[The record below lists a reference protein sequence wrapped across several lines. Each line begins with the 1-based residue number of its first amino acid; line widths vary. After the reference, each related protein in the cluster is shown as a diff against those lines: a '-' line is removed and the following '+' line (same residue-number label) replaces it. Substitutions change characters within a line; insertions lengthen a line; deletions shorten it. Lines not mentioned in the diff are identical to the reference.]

1 MNWTMQD
8 DYLNWNGIISNEDEK
23 INIAKKVAEKVK
35 DGEVIGFGSGSTS
48 FLTIKEIAKKIKN
61 ENLKIKAVITS
72 DEIEKL
78 CKENNIETISLVQAN
93 LDWAFDGADEID
105 KENNMIKGMGRA
117 MFKEKLNILSSP
129 KTYILADETKFVEN
143 LGEKHPVPIEVFP
156 SAMKYVANELTKIG
170 ATETV
175 FRGMTDNNNAILDTR
190 FEKITKELEKQI
202 KLIPGVIE
210 SGLFMGYDVEIL
222 CR

>member
-1 MNWTMQD
+1 
-8 DYLNWNGIISNEDEK
+8 
-23 INIAKKVAEKVK
+23 
-35 DGEVIGFGSGSTS
+35 
-48 FLTIKEIAKKIKN
+48 
-61 ENLKIKAVITS
+61 
-72 DEIEKL
+72 
-78 CKENNIETISLVQAN
+78 
-93 LDWAFDGADEID
+93 
-105 KENNMIKGMGRA
+105 

-129 KTYILADETKFVEN
+129 KTYILADKTKFVEN

-210 SGLFMGYDVEIL
+210 SGLFMGYNVEIL

>member
-1 MNWTMQD
+1 MDINSIV
-8 DYLNWNGIISNEDEK
+8 NREEK
-23 INIAKKVAEKVK
+23 EKIAKKIIDKVK
-35 DGEVIGFGSGSTS
+35 NNQTIGFGSGSTS
-48 FLTIKEIAKKIKN
+48 YLAVLKIAEKVKN
-61 ENLKIKAVITS
+61 ENLKIKAVTTS

-222 CR
+222 CK

>member
-1 MNWTMQD
+1 MDIN
-8 DYLNWNGIISNEDEK
+8 NIVNKEEKEK
-23 INIAKKVAEKVK
+23 IAEQILDKVK
-35 DGEVIGFGSGSTS
+35 DNQTIGFGSGSTS
-48 FLTIKEIAKKIKN
+48 YLAVLKIAEKVKK
-61 ENLKIKAVITS
+61 ENLKIKAVTTS

-78 CKENNIETISLVQAN
+78 CKDNKIETISLVEAN

-105 KENNMIKGMGRA
+105 KDNNMIKGMGRA

-129 KTYILADETKFVEN
+129 KNYILADKTKFVEH

-156 SAMKYVANELTKIG
+156 SAMKYVANELEKIG

-175 FRGMTDNNNAILDTR
+175 FRGMTDNNNAILDTK

-210 SGLFMGYDVEIL
+210 SGLFMGYNVEIIKNN
-222 CR
+222 

>member
-1 MNWTMQD
+1 MDINSIV
-8 DYLNWNGIISNEDEK
+8 NREEK
-23 INIAKKVAEKVK
+23 EKIAKKIIDKVK
-35 DGEVIGFGSGSTS
+35 NNQTIGFGSGSTS
-48 FLTIKEIAKKIKN
+48 YLAVLKIAEKVKN
-61 ENLKIKAVITS
+61 ENLKIKAVTTS

-129 KTYILADETKFVEN
+129 KTYILADETKFVEK

-170 ATETV
+170 AIETV

-210 SGLFMGYDVEIL
+210 SGLFMGYNVEIL

>member
-1 MNWTMQD
+1 MDINSIV
-8 DYLNWNGIISNEDEK
+8 NREEK
-23 INIAKKVAEKVK
+23 EKIAKKIIDKVK
-35 DGEVIGFGSGSTS
+35 NNQTIGFGSGSTS
-48 FLTIKEIAKKIKN
+48 YLAVLKIAEKVKN
-61 ENLKIKAVITS
+61 ENLKIKAVTTS

-129 KTYILADETKFVEN
+129 KTYILADKTKFVEN

-170 ATETV
+170 AIETV

-210 SGLFMGYDVEIL
+210 SGLFMGYNVEIL

>member
-1 MNWTMQD
+1 MDINSIV
-8 DYLNWNGIISNEDEK
+8 NREEK
-23 INIAKKVAEKVK
+23 EKIAKKIIDKVK
-35 DGEVIGFGSGSTS
+35 NNQTIGFGSGSTS
-48 FLTIKEIAKKIKN
+48 YLAVLKIAEKVKN
-61 ENLKIKAVITS
+61 ENLKIKAVTTS

>member
-1 MNWTMQD
+1 MDINSIV
-8 DYLNWNGIISNEDEK
+8 NREEK
-23 INIAKKVAEKVK
+23 ERIAKKIIDKVK
-35 DGEVIGFGSGSTS
+35 NNQTIGFGSGSTS
-48 FLTIKEIAKKIKN
+48 YLAVLKIAEKVKN
-61 ENLKIKAVITS
+61 ENLKIKAVTTS

>member
-1 MNWTMQD
+1 MDINSIV
-8 DYLNWNGIISNEDEK
+8 NKEEKEKIAEKIIS
-23 INIAKKVAEKVK
+23 KVK
-35 DGEVIGFGSGSTS
+35 NNQTIGFGSGSTS
-48 FLTIKEIAKKIKN
+48 YLAVLKIAEKVKK
-61 ENLKIKAVITS
+61 ENLKIKAVTTS

-129 KTYILADETKFVEN
+129 KTYILADETKFVKN

-156 SAMKYVANELTKIG
+156 SAMKYVANELVKIG

-222 CR
+222 FR

>member
-1 MNWTMQD
+1 MDINSIV
-8 DYLNWNGIISNEDEK
+8 NKEEKEKIAEKIIS
-23 INIAKKVAEKVK
+23 KVK
-35 DGEVIGFGSGSTS
+35 NNQTIGFGSGSTS
-48 FLTIKEIAKKIKN
+48 YLAALKIAEKVKN
-61 ENLKIKAVITS
+61 ENLKIKAVTTS

-156 SAMKYVANELTKIG
+156 SAMKYVANELVKIG

-222 CR
+222 FR

>member
-1 MNWTMQD
+1 MDINSIV
-8 DYLNWNGIISNEDEK
+8 NREEK
-23 INIAKKVAEKVK
+23 EKIAKKIIDKVK
-35 DGEVIGFGSGSTS
+35 NNQTIGFGSGSTS
-48 FLTIKEIAKKIKN
+48 YLAVLKIAEKVKN
-61 ENLKIKAVITS
+61 ENLKIKAVTTS

-129 KTYILADETKFVEN
+129 KTYILADETKFVEK

-210 SGLFMGYDVEIL
+210 SGLFMGYNVEIL

>member
-1 MNWTMQD
+1 MDINSIV
-8 DYLNWNGIISNEDEK
+8 NKEEKEK
-23 INIAKKVAEKVK
+23 IAEKIIGKVK
-35 DGEVIGFGSGSTS
+35 NNQTIGFGSGSTS
-48 FLTIKEIAKKIKN
+48 YLAVLKIAEKVKK
-61 ENLKIKAVITS
+61 ENLKIKAVTTS

-156 SAMKYVANELTKIG
+156 SAMKYVANELVKIG

-222 CR
+222 FR

>member
-1 MNWTMQD
+1 MDINSIV
-8 DYLNWNGIISNEDEK
+8 NREEK
-23 INIAKKVAEKVK
+23 EKIAKKIIDKVK
-35 DGEVIGFGSGSTS
+35 NNQTIGFGSGSTS
-48 FLTIKEIAKKIKN
+48 YLAVIKIAEKVKN
-61 ENLKIKAVITS
+61 ENLKIKAVTTS

-210 SGLFMGYDVEIL
+210 SGLFMGYVVEIL

>member
-1 MNWTMQD
+1 MDINSIV
-8 DYLNWNGIISNEDEK
+8 NREEK
-23 INIAKKVAEKVK
+23 EKIAKKIIDKVK
-35 DGEVIGFGSGSTS
+35 NNQTIGFGSGSTS
-48 FLTIKEIAKKIKN
+48 YLAVLKIAEKVKN
-61 ENLKIKAVITS
+61 ENLKIKAVTTS

-93 LDWAFDGADEID
+93 RDWAFDGADEID

-129 KTYILADETKFVEN
+129 KTYILADETKFVEK

-170 ATETV
+170 AIETV

-210 SGLFMGYDVEIL
+210 SGLFMGYNVEIL

>member
-1 MNWTMQD
+1 MDINSIV
-8 DYLNWNGIISNEDEK
+8 NREEK
-23 INIAKKVAEKVK
+23 EKIAKKIIDKVK
-35 DGEVIGFGSGSTS
+35 NNQTIGFGSGSTS
-48 FLTIKEIAKKIKN
+48 YLAVLKIAEKVKN
-61 ENLKIKAVITS
+61 ENLKIKAVTTS

-129 KTYILADETKFVEN
+129 KTYILADETKFVEK

-222 CR
+222 CK

>member
-1 MNWTMQD
+1 MDINSIV
-8 DYLNWNGIISNEDEK
+8 NKEEKEK
-23 INIAKKVAEKVK
+23 IAEKIIDKVK
-35 DGEVIGFGSGSTS
+35 NNQTIGFGSGSTS
-48 FLTIKEIAKKIKN
+48 YLAVLKIAEKVKN
-61 ENLKIKAVITS
+61 ENLKIKAVTTS

-129 KTYILADETKFVEN
+129 KTYILADETKFVEK

>member
-1 MNWTMQD
+1 MDINSIV
-8 DYLNWNGIISNEDEK
+8 NREEK
-23 INIAKKVAEKVK
+23 EKIAKKIIDKVK
-35 DGEVIGFGSGSTS
+35 NNQTIGFGSGSTS
-48 FLTIKEIAKKIKN
+48 YLAVLKIAEKVKN
-61 ENLKIKAVITS
+61 ENLKIKAVTTS

-129 KTYILADETKFVEN
+129 KTYILADKTKFVEN

-222 CR
+222 CK

>member
-1 MNWTMQD
+1 MDINSIV
-8 DYLNWNGIISNEDEK
+8 NKEEKEK
-23 INIAKKVAEKVK
+23 IAEKIIDKVK
-35 DGEVIGFGSGSTS
+35 NNQTIGFGSGSTS
-48 FLTIKEIAKKIKN
+48 YLAVLKIAEKVKK
-61 ENLKIKAVITS
+61 ENLKIKAVTTS

-129 KTYILADETKFVEN
+129 KTYILADKTKFVEN

-156 SAMKYVANELTKIG
+156 SAMKYVANELVKIG

-175 FRGMTDNNNAILDTR
+175 FRGMTDNNNAILDTG

-222 CR
+222 FR

>member
-1 MNWTMQD
+1 MDINSIV
-8 DYLNWNGIISNEDEK
+8 NREEK
-23 INIAKKVAEKVK
+23 EKIAKKIIDKVK
-35 DGEVIGFGSGSTS
+35 NNQTIGFGSGSTS
-48 FLTIKEIAKKIKN
+48 YLAVLKIAEKVKN
-61 ENLKIKAVITS
+61 ENLKIKAVTTS

-170 ATETV
+170 AIETV

-210 SGLFMGYDVEIL
+210 SGLFMGYNVEIL

>member
-1 MNWTMQD
+1 MDINSIV
-8 DYLNWNGIISNEDEK
+8 NKEEKEK
-23 INIAKKVAEKVK
+23 IAEKIIGKVK
-35 DGEVIGFGSGSTS
+35 NNQTIGFGSGSTS
-48 FLTIKEIAKKIKN
+48 YLAVLKIAEKVKK

-156 SAMKYVANELTKIG
+156 SAMKYVANELVKIG

-222 CR
+222 FR

>member
-1 MNWTMQD
+1 MDINSIV
-8 DYLNWNGIISNEDEK
+8 NREEK
-23 INIAKKVAEKVK
+23 EKIAKKIIDKVK
-35 DGEVIGFGSGSTS
+35 NNQTIGFGSGSTS
-48 FLTIKEIAKKIKN
+48 YLAVLKIAEKVKN
-61 ENLKIKAVITS
+61 ENLKIKAVTTS

-175 FRGMTDNNNAILDTR
+175 FRGITDNNNAILDTR

>member
-1 MNWTMQD
+1 MDINSIV
-8 DYLNWNGIISNEDEK
+8 NRKEK
-23 INIAKKVAEKVK
+23 EKIAKKIIDKVK
-35 DGEVIGFGSGSTS
+35 NNQTIGFGSGSTS
-48 FLTIKEIAKKIKN
+48 YLAVLKIAEKVKN
-61 ENLKIKAVITS
+61 ENLKIKAVTTS

-210 SGLFMGYDVEIL
+210 SGLFMGYNVEIL

>member
-1 MNWTMQD
+1 MDINSIV
-8 DYLNWNGIISNEDEK
+8 NREEK
-23 INIAKKVAEKVK
+23 EKIAKKIIDKVK
-35 DGEVIGFGSGSTS
+35 NNQTIGFGSGSTS
-48 FLTIKEIAKKIKN
+48 YLAVIKIAEKVKN
-61 ENLKIKAVITS
+61 ENLKIKAVTTS

>member
-1 MNWTMQD
+1 MDINSIV
-8 DYLNWNGIISNEDEK
+8 NREEK
-23 INIAKKVAEKVK
+23 EKIAKKIIDKVK
-35 DGEVIGFGSGSTS
+35 NNQTIGFGSGSTS
-48 FLTIKEIAKKIKN
+48 YLAVLKIAEKVKN
-61 ENLKIKAVITS
+61 ENLKIKAVTTS

-190 FEKITKELEKQI
+190 FEKMTKELEKQI

>member
-1 MNWTMQD
+1 MDINSIV
-8 DYLNWNGIISNEDEK
+8 NKEEKEKIAEKIIS
-23 INIAKKVAEKVK
+23 KVK
-35 DGEVIGFGSGSTS
+35 NNQTIGFGSGSTS
-48 FLTIKEIAKKIKN
+48 YLAVLKIAEKVKK
-61 ENLKIKAVITS
+61 ENLKIKAVTTS
-72 DEIEKL
+72 DEIEKI

-156 SAMKYVANELTKIG
+156 SAMKYVANELVKIG

-222 CR
+222 FR

>member
-1 MNWTMQD
+1 MDINSI
-8 DYLNWNGIISNEDEK
+8 LNREEK
-23 INIAKKVAEKVK
+23 EKIAKKIIDKVK
-35 DGEVIGFGSGSTS
+35 NNQTIGFGSGSTS
-48 FLTIKEIAKKIKN
+48 YLAVLKIAEKVKN
-61 ENLKIKAVITS
+61 ENLKIKAVTTS

>member
-1 MNWTMQD
+1 MDINSIV
-8 DYLNWNGIISNEDEK
+8 NKKEKEKIAEKIIS
-23 INIAKKVAEKVK
+23 KVK
-35 DGEVIGFGSGSTS
+35 NNQTIGFGSGSTS
-48 FLTIKEIAKKIKN
+48 YLAVLKIAEKVKK
-61 ENLKIKAVITS
+61 ENLKIKAVTTS

-156 SAMKYVANELTKIG
+156 SAMKYVANELVKIG

-222 CR
+222 FR

>member
-1 MNWTMQD
+1 MDINSIV
-8 DYLNWNGIISNEDEK
+8 NKEEKEK
-23 INIAKKVAEKVK
+23 IAEKIIGKVK
-35 DGEVIGFGSGSTS
+35 NNQTIGFGSGSTS
-48 FLTIKEIAKKIKN
+48 YLAVLKIAEKVKK
-61 ENLKIKAVITS
+61 ENLKIKAVTTS

-129 KTYILADETKFVEN
+129 KTYILADKTKFVEN

-156 SAMKYVANELTKIG
+156 SAMKYVANELVKIG

-222 CR
+222 FR

>member
-1 MNWTMQD
+1 MDINSIV
-8 DYLNWNGIISNEDEK
+8 NKEEKEK
-23 INIAKKVAEKVK
+23 IAEKIIDKVK
-35 DGEVIGFGSGSTS
+35 NNQTIGFGSGSTS
-48 FLTIKEIAKKIKN
+48 YLAVLKIAEKVKN
-61 ENLKIKAVITS
+61 ENLKIKAVTTS